1 LRTTLLAIVF
11 AAILTLA
18 LAALASAADPVN
30 IQIMAV
36 EEQPGQMTLT
46 VSAVDEKGKPFPGL
60 GPSSFNAWVNDQPLI
75 VRTLETD
82 TTRLPASVLLLV
94 DVSGSMAGEPMNQSR
109 AAIQQFIDSLDAQ
122 DQVAV
127 MSFANNVQMLQDFT
141 ADRAALANAVTRLV
155 PIGETAL
162 YDGVIQAA
170 EHMASAP
177 AGRKL
182 IVLLSDG
189 SATIGVNKRSASI
202 QATQAAGVGVVAFG
216 LGTGIDRKYLA
227 DLATASGGRVLEAT
241 TPAAIKQAYADL
253 ASAIRSQYTIHL
265 DVPRSIDRTSPGQ
278 LKVHVIY
285 RADNAFAEREL
296 GPLEGALPPPFSIT
310 LKGLAPGDQPS
321 GVISL
326 LPAVQQG
333 IEVAKLD
340 YYLDD
345 NVIHT
350 ADAGA
355 PGFDLDA
362 SALGPGSH
370 VLKIVA
376 TDASGR
382 EGEVQVPFIVPEV
395 VASSGGT
402 SIPVIPLALLAFLA
416 IVAYL
421 VHRFLWKRIMA
432 IVRGGDVY
440 ESRVSSWASIR
451 TSGPVQR
458 PEEWPERP
466 EPLMAQTASP
476 DEVVLGRV
484 VIMDEDAVRNGAL
497 DSIREFEMHA
507 LPMTFGS
514 GPGADMRVG
523 DAGGLIAA
531 EEARVWVQRGR
542 LVFHKLTTLSAMAT
556 EGVTAGWQFLED
568 GDEMRIG
575 PYRLIFQAQQQ
586 EEVQEEV
593 VPAPDRLPQ
602 EHGMALRPTGT
613 DSPTAGQVVQSWNP
627 DIAARR
633 QAGQPPSLHDFNTP
647 GQDGAART
655 WGRDFES
662 SSPLWGADSPAQ
674 SPLWGAEDAE
684 ADGGGGEEDASAWGD
699 TKDEESVT
707 TWGSVEES
715 QVSSWG
721 VVEDEPN
728 NAAPVEWA
736 SETKED
742 DHSAWSF
749 SEQTAA
755 SEWTSDSPA
764 PAAYDWNDN
773 AGSVQAG
780 PWTEIEPPAGPAAGA
795 ADAASEG
802 EPEQAPTVGPEDA
815 ELNSWQSGEWSLD
828 ADEEDQA

>member
-1 LRTTLLAIVF
+1 LRTTLLATVF
-11 AAILTLA
+11 AAFLTLA
-18 LAALASAADPVN
+18 FAALASAADPVN

-75 VRTLETD
+75 VRTLDAETS
-82 TTRLPASVLLLV
+82 RLPASVLLLV
-94 DVSGSMAGEPMNQSR
+94 DVSGSMAGEPMNQSK

-122 DQVAV
+122 DHVAL

-141 ADRAALANAVTRLV
+141 TDRDALTNAVTRLV
-155 PIGETAL
+155 PVGETAL

-170 EHMASAP
+170 DHMAAAP

-216 LGTGIDRKYLA
+216 FGTGIDRKYLG
-227 DLATASGGRVLEAT
+227 DLATASGGRFLEAA
-241 TPAAIKQAYADL
+241 TPSAIKQAYADL
-253 ASAIRSQYTIHL
+253 ASAIRSQYTLHL
-265 DVPRSIDRTSPGQ
+265 DVPRSIDRTVPGR
-278 LKVHVIY
+278 LKLHFIY
-285 RADNAFAEREL
+285 RADNAFAERDL
-296 GPLEGALPPPFSIT
+296 GPLEGALPPPFTMT

-321 GVISL
+321 GVVSL
-326 LPAVQQG
+326 QPAVQQG
-333 IEVAKLD
+333 IEVVKLD
-340 YYLDD
+340 YYVDD
-345 NVIHT
+345 KVIHT

-362 SALGPGSH
+362 SALGSGSH

-395 VASSGGT
+395 VASGGGT
-402 SIPVIPLALLAFLA
+402 SVPVVPLALLALLA
-416 IVAYL
+416 VVAFL
-421 VHRFLWKRIMA
+421 VHKFLWKRIIA
-432 IVRGGDVY
+432 VIRGGDVY

-466 EPLMAQTASP
+466 EPLMAQTVSP
-476 DEVVLGRV
+476 DESVLGRV
-484 VIMDEDAVRNGAL
+484 VIMDEDAVRSGAL

-507 LPMTFGS
+507 SPMTFGS
-514 GPGADMRVG
+514 GPSADMRVG

-586 EEVQEEV
+586 EEAPEEV

-602 EHGMALRPTGT
+602 EHGMALRRTGT
-613 DSPTAGQVVQSWNP
+613 DNLTASRAVPNWNP
-627 DIAARR
+627 DVSSPR
-633 QAGQPPSLHDFNTP
+633 QASWRPSLHDFNTP

-655 WGRDFES
+655 WGRDVDS
-662 SSPLWGADSPAQ
+662 SSTLWGADSPAHHP
-674 SPLWGAEDAE
+674 SWGSSGDE
-684 ADGGGGEEDASAWGD
+684 APGAGAGSEEDGPAWDGPR
-699 TKDEESVT
+699 DEESVS
-707 TWGSVEES
+707 TWGSAEES

-721 VVEDEPN
+721 VREDEPD

-736 SETKED
+736 SETKEQ

-755 SEWTSDSPA
+755 SEWASDSPA
-764 PAAYDWNDN
+764 PAEYD
-773 AGSVQAG
+773 AGSVRSG
-780 PWTEIEPPAGPAAGA
+780 PWAEIEPPADP
-795 ADAASEG
+795 ADAVPEG
-802 EPEQAPTVGPEDA
+802 EPQQAHAPGDA
-815 ELNSWQSGEWSLD
+815 EFGSWHSGEWTLG
-828 ADEEDQA
+828 ADEEDQD